1 MHEKAAGQFS
11 IARERDKRHLVNM
24 AASYNARSPTVKRI
38 MQEVKE
44 MHQVQKTDAVACKA
58 QFAAEALES
67 DIFEWRFA
75 IRGPDGTDFEGG
87 IYHGR
92 IILPHDYPFKPP
104 SFIMLTPSGRF
115 EINTKVC
122 LSISSYHPEQWQPSW
137 SMRTALT
144 ALIAFFPTPGDGAVG
159 SMVTTSE
166 QRKKLAL
173 ESRCVSSPRSLRR
186 SVCW

>member
-1 MHEKAAGQFS
+1 MSG
-11 IARERDKRHLVNM
+11 
-24 AASYNARSPTVKRI
+24 YNTRSPSVKRI
-38 MQEVKE
+38 IQEAKE
-44 MHQVQKTDAVACKA
+44 MQQVLNDAGEDAA

-67 DIFEWRFA
+67 DIFEWQFA
-75 IRGPDGTDFEGG
+75 IRGPDGSAFESG

-115 EINTKVC
+115 ETHTKIC

-144 ALIAFFPTPGDGAVG
+144 ALIAFFPTPGEGALG
-159 SMVTTSE
+159 SLTTSDE
-166 QRKKLAL
+166 QRRRLAQ
-173 ESRCVSSPRSLRR
+173 ESRCACQGKLPRCSTASCIAICLCPAYVHVQAEQGQC
-186 SVCW
+186 S